1 MYLMKGVDMVINIKN
16 EIGGFDYA
24 GSRDSGVNIRETLRE
39 NLEKGINVT
48 LDFTGMSGISHSF
61 ADEIVGIVVRA
72 YGVDFIKNKL
82 MLNNDNA
89 EIKSLLNLVIRESR
103 KISA

>member
-1 MYLMKGVDMVINIKN
+1 MKGVDMVINIKN

-24 GSRDSGVNIRETLRE
+24 GSRDSGVNIREALKK
-39 NLEKGINVT
+39 NLEEGISVT

-72 YGVDFIKNKL
+72 YGVNFIKDKL
-82 MLNNDNA
+82 MLHNDNT

-103 KISA
+103 KVTA